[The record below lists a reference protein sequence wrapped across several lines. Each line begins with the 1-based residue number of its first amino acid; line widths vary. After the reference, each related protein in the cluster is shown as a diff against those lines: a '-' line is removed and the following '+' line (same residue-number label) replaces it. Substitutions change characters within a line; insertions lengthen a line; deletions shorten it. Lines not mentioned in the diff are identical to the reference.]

1 LAKRKRRLPLKK
13 VLEYSYKLALL
24 IEKIHAANW
33 VWHDCKPA
41 NIVITKN
48 ENLRLLDF
56 EGAYQKNEVSHIVWG
71 TDDFLPAEWK
81 PDSQRKFPMSFDL
94 FALGAVIY
102 YLLCGRF
109 YSNNDLAPLR
119 KIRRHSSSPN
129 LEKIIVALLNKN
141 PKKRPSAKVVARLL
155 QNELKL
161 ID

>member
-1 LAKRKRRLPLKK
+1 
-13 VLEYSYKLALL
+13 
-24 IEKIHAANW
+24 
-33 VWHDCKPA
+33 
-41 NIVITKN
+41 
-48 ENLRLLDF
+48 
-56 EGAYQKNEVSHIVWG
+56 
-71 TDDFLPAEWK
+71 
-81 PDSQRKFPMSFDL
+81 MSFDL